1 MLYDIKKE
9 RGAEIDEIFH
19 IHVMNLF
26 LTHMKMKI
34 FRQKLSTIQLQNEKW
49 KQFNHWKGDKIDSN
63 ILGIDD
69 ADDWRFLLR
78 NSPMRKNNIPE
89 WQEQEIDKI
98 KFLISD
104 PDRIAIIISIE
115 YFFVGVVVRL

>member
-1 MLYDIKKE
+1 
-9 RGAEIDEIFH
+9 
-19 IHVMNLF
+19 
-26 LTHMKMKI
+26 
-34 FRQKLSTIQLQNEKW
+34 
-49 KQFNHWKGDKIDSN
+49 
-63 ILGIDD
+63 
-69 ADDWRFLLR
+69 
-78 NSPMRKNNIPE
+78 MRKNNIPE